1 MSKVVL
7 ITGCSSGIG
16 LATAVFLSKKGSRVY
31 ASVRDFGKKDN
42 LVAAAEK
49 ENASVEILQ
58 LDVTDDESVTKAVEQ
73 VIAKEG
79 RIDVLINNAGY
90 GLMGPAET
98 VTIEQAKDE
107 FEVNFFGLLRVTQ
120 AVLPCMRKQK
130 SGHIINV
137 SSIAGIKA
145 MPTSDLYNAA

>member
-58 LDVTDDESVTKAVEQ
+58 LAVTNAVEQ

-107 FEVNFFGLLRVTQ
+107 FEVNFFGLLRV
-120 AVLPCMRKQK
+120 
-130 SGHIINV
+130 
-137 SSIAGIKA
+137 
-145 MPTSDLYNAA
+145 